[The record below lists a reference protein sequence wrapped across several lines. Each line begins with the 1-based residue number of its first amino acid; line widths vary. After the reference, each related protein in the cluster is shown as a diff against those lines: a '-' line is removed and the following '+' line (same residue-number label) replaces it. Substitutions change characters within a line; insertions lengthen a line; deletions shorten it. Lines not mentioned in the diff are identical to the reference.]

1 MWMLGKQQQ
10 HGPSTG
16 ESLLKG
22 LEFPTV
28 PQEKGAGSRE
38 YVVSL
43 RQLCRAAQG
52 ETVNGAAGVPGV
64 WGCPPL
70 QIGCL

>member
-1 MWMLGKQQQ
+1 MLGKQQH

-28 PQEKGAGSRE
+28 PQEKGAGSWE

-43 RQLCRAAQG
+43 SQLCRVAQG
-52 ETVNGAAGVPGV
+52 KTVNGAAGVPRA